1 MANAIDRENKDTES
15 VTSENDV
22 LFRKYLENDTT
33 IMRNNTLVIYV
44 DESNSDFQKETAE
57 QINTRDVLFT
67 LQSSVNITDLIVCF
81 QKSGKSSYLAT
92 CRDEHSLETFLN
104 EFQTFV
110 VNDTTF
116 RSRRAEPLNLG
127 LKDYIDVIVFGLPF
141 EIKPMA
147 VRSKFEI
154 YGEIQKLISPSF
166 KEFPNIQSGVRIVR
180 MKKLY
185 RQIPKKLYIKG
196 QSVSIKYEG
205 QPQGKKCYSCGDHGH
220 VSKECPQN
228 FPVPDFIPVPC
239 LKCGKKDH
247 TELQCTNQ
255 PMLEH
260 KDKNENNVENI
271 ISDSVFQPNP
281 NVLNSLA
288 KFGNGFN
295 FDFTLSEKT
304 QISGKSTKADGHP
317 EGQEKTKDLD
327 KDKTKGTPS
336 FKTSKG
342 ERAKTGDE
350 IVARMSSS
358 NKPYS
363 EAVKEGCDIA
373 GDKVPLPKRKSL
385 SAKRVDKNKEKD
397 KTKSSEREKDQ
408 EKKRNRDRL
417 SIESSV
423 QTGKDQK
430 LAKTQTQKSSNI
442 SPANSKPT
450 PT

>member
-1 MANAIDRENKDTES
+1 
-15 VTSENDV
+15 
-22 LFRKYLENDTT
+22 
-33 IMRNNTLVIYV
+33 
-44 DESNSDFQKETAE
+44 
-57 QINTRDVLFT
+57 
-67 LQSSVNITDLIVCF
+67 
-81 QKSGKSSYLAT
+81 
-92 CRDEHSLETFLN
+92 
-104 EFQTFV
+104 
-110 VNDTTF
+110 
-116 RSRRAEPLNLG
+116 
-127 LKDYIDVIVFGLPF
+127 
-141 EIKPMA
+141 MA

-180 MKKLY
+180 
-185 RQIPKKLYIKG
+185 

-220 VSKECPQN
+220 VSKECPPN
-228 FPVPDFIPVPC
+228 FPVPDFNPVPC

-385 SAKRVDKNKEKD
+385 SARELIKNKEKD
-397 KTKSSEREKDQ
+397 KNKNFGKRKGPGKKEKQ
-408 EKKRNRDRL
+408 R
-417 SIESSV
+417 
-423 QTGKDQK
+423 
-430 LAKTQTQKSSNI
+430 
-442 SPANSKPT
+442 
-450 PT
+450 

>member
-1 MANAIDRENKDTES
+1 MANANDKENQDIES
-15 VTSENDV
+15 VVSENDV

-44 DESNSDFQKETAE
+44 DESNNDFQKETAE

-67 LQSSVNITDLIVCF
+67 LQSS
-81 QKSGKSSYLAT
+81 
-92 CRDEHSLETFLN
+92 
-104 EFQTFV
+104 TFV

-127 LKDYIDVIVFGLPF
+127 QKDYIDVTVFGLPF

-147 VRSKFEI
+147 VRLKFEI
-154 YGEIQKLISPSF
+154 YGEIQKLISPTF

-180 MKKLY
+180 
-185 RQIPKKLYIKG
+185 

-220 VSKECPQN
+220 VSKDCPQN
-228 FPVPDFIPVPC
+228 FPAPDFNPVSC
-239 LKCGKKDH
+239 LKCGKRGH
-247 TELQCTNQ
+247 TELQCANP
-255 PMLEH
+255 PMLENN
-260 KDKNENNVENI
+260 DKNENLVENK

-295 FDFTLSEKT
+295 FDFTLSEKAP
-304 QISGKSTKADGHP
+304 ISGKSTKTDVP
-317 EGQEKTKDLD
+317 SEGQEKLVTKDLD
-327 KDKTKGTPS
+327 KDKTKSTPS

-342 ERAKTGDE
+342 EKHAKSGDE

-373 GDKVPLPKRKSL
+373 GDKTSLPKRKSL

-397 KTKSSEREKDQ
+397 KIKISEREKDQ

-450 PT
+450 PI

>member
-67 LQSSVNITDLIVCF
+67 LQSSVNITDLI
-81 QKSGKSSYLAT
+81 
-92 CRDEHSLETFLN
+92 
-104 EFQTFV
+104 TFV

-205 QPQGKKCYSCGDHGH
+205 QLQGKKCYSCGDHGH

-271 ISDSVFQPNP
+271 ISRF
-281 NVLNSLA
+281 
-288 KFGNGFN
+288 
-295 FDFTLSEKT
+295 
-304 QISGKSTKADGHP
+304 
-317 EGQEKTKDLD
+317 
-327 KDKTKGTPS
+327 S
-336 FKTSKG
+336 F
-342 ERAKTGDE
+342 
-350 IVARMSSS
+350 
-358 NKPYS
+358 
-363 EAVKEGCDIA
+363 
-373 GDKVPLPKRKSL
+373 
-385 SAKRVDKNKEKD
+385 SAKPECLKF
-397 KTKSSEREKDQ
+397 SC
-408 EKKRNRDRL
+408 
-417 SIESSV
+417 
-423 QTGKDQK
+423 
-430 LAKTQTQKSSNI
+430 
-442 SPANSKPT
+442 
-450 PT
+450 